1 MGIVAVSAVVIAA
14 AAMATGSAASGPAL
28 PPQVQL
34 ATAAT
39 ASDTR
44 SFELVDSTPRAPL
57 TLKSPKAQPAPSP
70 VPAPAALV
78 TTPLAAVGVTIGA
91 LGIPDLVLTAY
102 KSAETSLAGTM
113 PGCHLPWS
121 LLAGIG
127 RIESGHA
134 GGGRTD
140 VNGTTTTAVLGP
152 VLDGRGAGDAVI
164 TDTDAGKYDGDATHD
179 RAVGP
184 MQFIPGTWAKYG
196 ADGNGDGT
204 ADPNNVFDASL
215 AAGKYLCSG
224 GLDLADPA
232 QATTAVLRYN
242 NSGAYA
248 ANVLGWASAYA
259 SGASSVPGEIGS
271 PAPIPTPAPT
281 DSLAVEA
288 AAVATAADA
297 APDQPSA
304 PPAFGIPGLPPL
316 PVLPCLVFCPPVAA
330 P

>member
-1 MGIVAVSAVVIAA
+1 MGVVAASAVVIAA
-14 AAMATGSAASGPAL
+14 AAMATGSAASGAVA
-28 PPQVQL
+28 PPPMQL
-34 ATAAT
+34 ASAAT
-39 ASDTR
+39 TSDPAPLGT
-44 SFELVDSTPRAPL
+44 FELVDVAPRAPL
-57 TLKSPKAQPAPSP
+57 TLKSPKAAAAPT
-70 VPAPAALV
+70 PAPAAPAP
-78 TTPLAAVGVTIGA
+78 TPLAAVGVTIGA

-102 KSAETSLAGTM
+102 KAAETTLSRTM

-140 VNGTTTTAVLGP
+140 INGTTITAVLGP

-164 TDTDAGKYDGDATHD
+164 TDTDAGRYDGDATHD

-196 ADGNGDGT
+196 ADGNGDGI

-242 NSGAYA
+242 NSAAYA

-271 PAPIPTPAPT
+271 PAPVPTPAPT
-281 DSLAVEA
+281 DSLATEA
-288 AAVATAADA
+288 AAVATAANA
-297 APDQPSA
+297 ATDQPVA

-316 PVLPCLVFCPPVAA
+316 PVLPCLVFCPPA

>member
-1 MGIVAVSAVVIAA
+1 VVITA
-14 AAMATGSAASGPAL
+14 AAMATGSAASGAQA
-28 PPQVQL
+28 PPDLEL

-39 ASDTR
+39 TSPTVT
-44 SFELVDSTPRAPL
+44 SFELVDVAPRAPL
-57 TLKSPKAQPAPSP
+57 ALKSPKAPATPTPTPLPAPP
-70 VPAPAALV
+70 V
-78 TTPLAAVGVTIGA
+78 TTALAAVGVTIGA
-91 LGIPDLVLTAY
+91 LGIPELVLTAY
-102 KSAETSLAGTM
+102 KAAETTLAGTT
-113 PGCHLPWS
+113 PGCHLSWS

-140 VNGTTTTAVLGP
+140 VHGTTISAVLGP

-164 TDTDAGKYDGDATHD
+164 TDTDGGKYDGDASHD

-196 ADGNGDGT
+196 ADGNGDGV

-232 QATTAVLRYN
+232 QATAAVLRYN
-242 NSGAYA
+242 NSAAYA

-271 PAPIPTPAPT
+271 PAPVPTPTPT
-281 DSLAVEA
+281 DPLAVEA
-288 AAVATAADA
+288 AAVATAAST
-297 APDQPSA
+297 APEQPVA

-316 PVLPCLVFCPPVAA
+316 PVLPCLVFCPPA
-330 P
+330 PTP